1 MPDLAATSARIEELL
16 ADFEQ
21 ADPAVRSRAE
31 ELVSL
36 LAELYGDGLARV
48 VELLSDSPDLLA
60 RLAADPQV
68 AGLLSLHGLHP
79 QRVADRVQ
87 AALDQVRPYLG
98 SHAGGVELLGVD
110 DDGVARLRLQGSCD
124 GCAQS
129 TVTVKL
135 AIEKAVLDAVPEVVR
150 VEVENVAEP
159 GLIPVES
166 LFQACP
172 TELTARS
179 TA

>member
-79 QRVADRVQ
+79 QGVVDRVQ

-98 SHAGGVELLGVD
+98 SHAGGVELLGGD
-110 DDGVARLRLQGSCD
+110 DEGVARARL
-124 GCAQS
+124 
-129 TVTVKL
+129 
-135 AIEKAVLDAVPEVVR
+135 
-150 VEVENVAEP
+150 
-159 GLIPVES
+159 
-166 LFQACP
+166 
-172 TELTARS
+172 
-179 TA
+179 